1 MNGGGK
7 PGLRRDTTGE
17 FDFIGESGTQVELQ
31 LKSSTGNARIAAAHY
46 STALEV
52 TNGDRIFFTVS
63 GGSSVLQLT
72 IVSPFA
78 EEEAQLLEPS
88 DGVLLASFKLALHE
102 AILSFT
108 IYGS

>member
-7 PGLRRDTTGE
+7 PGLRRDTTGA

-52 TNGDRIFFTVS
+52 TNGDRIFFTVDP
-63 GGSSVLQLT
+63 GRNVLVLT
-72 IVSPFA
+72 IISPNP
-78 EEEAQLLEPS
+78 EEEVQLLQPS
-88 DGVLLASFKLALHE
+88 DANLLAAVKLALHE
-102 AILSFT
+102 AVVSFT
-108 IYGS
+108 IYGN